1 MNPAEGIRAFIEYA
15 ARGVSNFPKRTV
27 VSMVDEGGQIIYT
40 IAAFD
45 RDVFKIMG
53 RDGIGISSVRNLAQA
68 AAQQHGLRVKIVLPG
83 EENPKPRGAI
93 PSKARPADP
102 HPGS

>member
-1 MNPAEGIRAFIEYA
+1 MNPAEGIRDFIEFV
-15 ARGVSNFPKRTV
+15 ARGVSNYPKRTSV
-27 VSMVDEGGQIIYT
+27 TMAEEDGEIVYT

-53 RDGIGISSVRNLAQA
+53 RDGIGISSVRNLSTA
-68 AAQQHGLRVKIVLPG
+68 AAQQHGVRVKILLPG

-93 PSKARPADP
+93 LPRGNSAGQRPNR
-102 HPGS
+102 